1 LPAHSPTVALVL
13 TTHEVARL
21 HRDAGAGRWGL
32 NLALWHAALERSL
45 AHADV
50 ADADAIEKYLRGLHL
65 KDLALAAA
73 CIEGLEPAW
82 EHFVSHYRPALL
94 RAADAIDPTGAAQ
107 ELADALYGELYG
119 LADSGGVRK
128 SLLRYFHGRSS
139 LGTWLRTVL
148 AQRHVDRLRARRRIV
163 PLPDE
168 PAVEATPQP
177 AETASERTGF
187 VALMRRAVGRAVAGL
202 APRDR
207 LRLSCYYA
215 QNLRLNQIGRALGEH
230 EATVSR
236 HLARTRQAI
245 RQDVE
250 RQLAEDAGLDPPTI
264 AQCFEA
270 VVADADTLDLQEWL
284 GDRKSAVAGRSK
296 D

>member
-1 LPAHSPTVALVL
+1 
-13 TTHEVARL
+13 VARL
-21 HRDAGAGRWGL
+21 HRTAGARRWGL
-32 NLALWHAALERSL
+32 SVSLWQTALERSV
-45 AHADV
+45 AHAAV
-50 ADADAIEKYLRGLHL
+50 ARDAAAIAKYVGGLHL
-65 KDLALAAA
+65 EDLALATA

-82 EHFVSHYRPALL
+82 EHFIARYRPALL
-94 RAADAIDPTGAAQ
+94 RAADAIDPTGGAR

-119 LADSGGVRK
+119 LADASGTRK

-139 LGTWLRTVL
+139 LATWLRTVL
-148 AQRHVDRLRARRRIV
+148 AQRHVDRLRSLRRTE
-163 PLPDE
+163 PLSDTAFE
-168 PAVEATPQP
+168 PTSAEPVETPG
-177 AETASERTGF
+177 ERTGF
-187 VALMRRAVGRAVAGL
+187 VAMMRRSVARAVAGL

-215 QNLRLNQIGRALGEH
+215 QNLTLQQIGRALGEH

-245 RQDVE
+245 RADVE
-250 RQLAEDAGLDPPTI
+250 RQLANDAGLDAPTI

-270 VVADADTLDLQEWL
+270 VIQDAGPLDLREWL
-284 GDRKSAVAGRSK
+284 TDRKSAVAGRSK

>member
-1 LPAHSPTVALVL
+1 VL
-13 TTHEVARL
+13 STHEVARL
-21 HRDAGAGRWGL
+21 HRAANARRWGL
-32 NLALWHAALERSL
+32 SASLWQAALERSV
-45 AHADV
+45 AHAAV
-50 ADADAIEKYLRGLHL
+50 ARDAGAIEKYVGGLHL
-65 KDLALAAA
+65 EDLALAAA
-73 CIEGLEPAW
+73 CVEGLEPAW
-82 EHFVSHYRPALL
+82 EHFIARYRPVLL
-94 RAADAIDPTGAAQ
+94 RAADAIDPSGGAR

-119 LADSGGVRK
+119 LADATGTRK

-148 AQRHVDRLRARRRIV
+148 AQRHVDRLRSQRRTE
-163 PLPDE
+163 PLSETSFE
-168 PAVEATPQP
+168 PTYAEP
-177 AETASERTGF
+177 AETPAERTGF

-215 QNLRLNQIGRALGEH
+215 QNLTLNQIGRALGEH

-245 RQDVE
+245 RQEVE
-250 RQLAEDAGLDPPTI
+250 RQLAEDAGLDAPTI
-264 AQCFEA
+264 AQCFA
-270 VVADADTLDLQEWL
+270 TVVEDAGPLDLREWL
-284 GDRKSAVAGRSK
+284 ADRKSAVAVRSK

>member
-1 LPAHSPTVALVL
+1 MALVL
-13 TTHEVARL
+13 STHEVARL

-32 NLALWHAALERSL
+32 SLALWQAALERSL
-45 AHADV
+45 SHAGV
-50 ADADAIEKYLRGLHL
+50 SDAATIGKYLAGLHL
-65 KDLALAAA
+65 EDLALAAA

-82 EHFVSHYRPALL
+82 EHFITRYRPVLR
-94 RAADAIDPTGAAQ
+94 RAADAIDQSGGAR

-119 LADSGGVRK
+119 IASGDGVRK

-148 AQRHVDRLRARRRIV
+148 AQRHVDRLRSLRRIE
-163 PLPDE
+163 PLSDE
-168 PAVEATPQP
+168 PVETAALAP

-250 RQLAEDAGLDPPTI
+250 RQLAEDAGFDPPTI

-270 VVADADTLDLQEWL
+270 VVADAGTLDLQEWL

>member
-1 LPAHSPTVALVL
+1 M
-13 TTHEVARL
+13 AR
-21 HRDAGAGRWGL
+21 
-32 NLALWHAALERSL
+32 
-45 AHADV
+45 
-50 ADADAIEKYLRGLHL
+50 
-65 KDLALAAA
+65 
-73 CIEGLEPAW
+73 
-82 EHFVSHYRPALL
+82 YRPVLL
-94 RAADAIDPTGAAQ
+94 RAADAMDPGGSTR
-107 ELADALYGELYG
+107 ELADALYGDLYG
-119 LADSGGVRK
+119 LADSGGTRK

-139 LGTWLRTVL
+139 LSTWLRSVL
-148 AQRHVDRLRARRRIV
+148 AQRHVDRLRSLKRID
-163 PLPDE
+163 PLPHE
-168 PAVEATPQP
+168 TPGAPSAP
-177 AETASERTGF
+177 AEIASERTGF

-245 RQDVE
+245 RHDVE

-270 VVADADTLDLQEWL
+270 VVEDAGTLDLQEWL
-284 GDRKSAVAGRSK
+284 GDRKNAVAGRSK
-296 D
+296 N